1 MRRGMGRGWRIIQW
15 LMAESWEK
23 EKRRKA
29 MSKPKKNIP
38 KVIYLQI
45 GEDCEKKDFSD
56 LEGITWCE
64 DRINKNDIRYILDK
78 RQI

>member
-1 MRRGMGRGWRIIQW
+1 
-15 LMAESWEK
+15 
-23 EKRRKA
+23 
-29 MSKPKKNIP
+29 MSKPEKNIP

-78 RQI
+78 RQIQKGGKRGGGEINGRMSRK

>member
-1 MRRGMGRGWRIIQW
+1 
-15 LMAESWEK
+15 
-23 EKRRKA
+23 

-45 GEDCEKKDFSD
+45 GEDCEEKDFSD
-56 LEGITWCE
+56 LERITWCE

>member
-1 MRRGMGRGWRIIQW
+1 
-15 LMAESWEK
+15 
-23 EKRRKA
+23 
-29 MSKPKKNIP
+29 MSKPEKNIP

-45 GEDCEKKDFSD
+45 GEDCEEKDFSD

-78 RQI
+78 RQIQKGGKRGGGEINGKMSRK

>member
-1 MRRGMGRGWRIIQW
+1 
-15 LMAESWEK
+15 
-23 EKRRKA
+23 
-29 MSKPKKNIP
+29 MSKPEKNIP

-45 GEDCEKKDFSD
+45 GEDCEEKDFSD

-78 RQI
+78 RQIQKGGKRGGGEINGRMSRK

>member
-1 MRRGMGRGWRIIQW
+1 
-15 LMAESWEK
+15 
-23 EKRRKA
+23 
-29 MSKPKKNIP
+29 MSKPEKNIP

-45 GEDCEKKDFSD
+45 GEDCEEKDFSD

-78 RQI
+78 RQIQKGGKRGGGEIK

>member
-1 MRRGMGRGWRIIQW
+1 
-15 LMAESWEK
+15 MAESWEK

>member
-1 MRRGMGRGWRIIQW
+1 
-15 LMAESWEK
+15 
-23 EKRRKA
+23 

-45 GEDCEKKDFSD
+45 GEDCEEKDFSD

>member
-1 MRRGMGRGWRIIQW
+1 
-15 LMAESWEK
+15 
-23 EKRRKA
+23 

-78 RQI
+78 RQIAKN